1 MLTIFRRHL
10 RDCSH
15 RSRHYR
21 RCQCPISVE
30 GSLRGEKIRRA
41 LDLTSWEAAS
51 DLVTQWNASGQI
63 GVIKVD
69 VPTVDEA
76 VQKFFEDVTA
86 RGLKPPTVGK
96 LKNLLE
102 KRLLPWVH
110 SRGFRL
116 LKQLELDEVRQFR
129 ATWPD
134 GPLSAY
140 KNIERLR
147 SFFSF
152 CLQAGWIQK
161 NPAKFLKPPK
171 VERHDERVQVFTA
184 EDIENILAACDVYPA
199 RNSYGHEN
207 RARIRAFILALQ
219 YTGLRIGDVVGL
231 KKEHLKGDRIFL
243 RTQKTG
249 TKAYV
254 PIPDVLVTAL
264 NGTESAS
271 EYFFWTGNGLQK
283 SAVSDWQRAMRR
295 IFALAK
301 VEGHPHMFRHTFA
314 TTLLTKGVPIE
325 DVAILLGHSTPLIT
339 AKYYSHFVKSRR
351 DRLEER
357 VREIWT

>member
-10 RDCSH
+10 RDCPH
-15 RSRHYR
+15 RSRRYR

-51 DLVTQWNASGQI
+51 ELVTGWNASGQL

-76 VQKFFEDVTA
+76 VQKFFEDVAA

-102 KRLLPWVH
+102 KRLQHWCR

-116 LKQLELDEVRQFR
+116 LKQLDVDAVRQFR
-129 ATWPD
+129 ASWPD
-134 GPLSAY
+134 GPISAY

-152 CLQAGWIQK
+152 CLEAGWIQK
-161 NPAKFLKPPK
+161 NPAKSLKPPR
-171 VERHDERVQVFTA
+171 VARHEERVEVFTP
-184 EDIENILAACDVYPA
+184 EEIENILAAIDSYPA
-199 RNSYGHEN
+199 RNSHGHEN
-207 RARIRAFILALQ
+207 RTRIRAFILALQ

-231 KKEHLKGDRIFL
+231 KKEHLKNDRIFL

-254 PIPDVLVTAL
+254 PVPDVLVTAL
-264 NGTESAS
+264 NGSQSAS
-271 EYFFWTGNGLQK
+271 DYFFWTGNGLQK
-283 SAVSDWQRAMRR
+283 SAVSDWQRALRR
-295 IFALAK
+295 LFKLAN
-301 VEGHPHMFRHTFA
+301 VTGHPHMFRHTFA

-357 VREIWT
+357 VREVWA

>member
-10 RDCSH
+10 RGCPH
-15 RSRHYR
+15 VSRRYR

-41 LDLTSWEAAS
+41 LDLSSWEAAS
-51 DLVTQWNASGQI
+51 DLLAEWNASGQI
-63 GVIKVD
+63 GVIRVD

-76 VQKFFEDVTA
+76 VQKFFEDVAA
-86 RGLKPPTVGK
+86 RGLKPPTVNK

-102 KRLLPWVH
+102 KRLQPWCRA
-110 SRGFRL
+110 RGFRL
-116 LKQLELDEVRQFR
+116 LKQLDVNAIRQFR
-129 ATWPD
+129 ASWPD
-134 GPLSAY
+134 GPISAY

-152 CLQAGWIQK
+152 CLEASWIQK
-161 NPAKFLKPPK
+161 NSAKSLKPPK
-171 VERHDERVQVFTA
+171 VERHDGRVEVFTA
-184 EDIENILAACDVYPA
+184 EEIGKILAAIGVYPA
-199 RNSYGHEN
+199 HNSYGHDN
-207 RARIRAFILALQ
+207 RARLRAFVLTLQ

-231 KKEHLKGDRIFL
+231 KKEHLQNERIFL

-254 PIPDVLVTAL
+254 PVPDLLVTAL
-264 NGTESAS
+264 KGFESS
-271 EYFFWTGNGLQK
+271 SDYFFWTGNGLQK
-283 SAVSDWQRAMRR
+283 SAVSDWQRALRKL
-295 IFALAK
+295 FSLATVK
-301 VEGHPHMFRHTFA
+301 GHPHMFRHTFA

-357 VREIWT
+357 VREVWT